1 MMALV
6 QEGHPEPGAEAIAAR
21 AGVGLRTVFRLFRD
35 MESIC
40 AEMLQPQRQEFVAC
54 FTDRFTAPRGPA
66 RLRELYLRLAALYEL
81 RLPVRRAGMIRR
93 YSSPSLAG
101 AMRELDSTI
110 AAFIE
115 LQVPGTDPGVQ
126 TRRDMLNLLM
136 SFEAWMRLRDDQ
148 GLSQQNALALL
159 TRAIDQQ
166 LAEETACGM

>member
-1 MMALV
+1 MALV
-6 QEGHPEPGAEAIAAR
+6 QEGHPEPAAEAIAER

-40 AEMLQPQRQEFVAC
+40 AEMLQPQRQEFVTC
-54 FTDRFTAPRGPA
+54 FTATFASPRGSA
-66 RLRELYLRLAALYEL
+66 RLRELYQRLAALYEV

-93 YSSPSLAG
+93 YSSPSLSG
-101 AMRELDSTI
+101 AMRELNTTI

-115 LQVPGTDPGVQ
+115 AQIPGADPAVQ

-136 SFEAWMRLRDDQ
+136 SFEVWTRLRDDQ
-148 GLSQQNALALL
+148 GLSQDRALAVL

-166 LAEETACGM
+166 LVEETACGT